1 MLKVAGA
8 VLLLSLGACAKPDEP
23 ITQPV
28 VMPGP
33 SPFVYPT
40 ALWDQ
45 HVRGETLLLLRVTAA
60 GAVDSVSVYNSSGKP
75 EFDSAAVTGARQLKF
90 VPGRRGSLP
99 IDLWTKL
106 PVRFELDSTKVGR

>member
-1 MLKVAGA
+1 MLVT
-8 VLLLSLGACAKPDEP
+8 LLGCGGPDEP

-28 VMPGP
+28 VMPGA

-45 HVRGETLLLLRVTAA
+45 HVRGEALLMLHVTAS
-60 GAVDSVSVYNSSGKP
+60 GGVDSVTVFNSSGRP
-75 EFDSAAVTGARQLKF
+75 EFDSAAVTGARKLQF

-99 IDLWTKL
+99 IDMWTKL
-106 PVRFELDSTKVGR
+106 PVRFELDSTKIGG